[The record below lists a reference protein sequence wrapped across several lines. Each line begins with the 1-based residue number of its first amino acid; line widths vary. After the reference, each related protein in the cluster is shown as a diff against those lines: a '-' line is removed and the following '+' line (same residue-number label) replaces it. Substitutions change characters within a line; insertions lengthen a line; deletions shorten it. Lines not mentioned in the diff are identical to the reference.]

1 METYENKMREPTK
14 EERESIKEY
23 IDHISMPTNINFYE
37 NETSNFATV
46 VGKTKIKDGSRFTAG
61 GKFAELNL
69 MLDQHFN
76 WFQKFMWKSCFGVKV
91 EDYSDE

>member
-1 METYENKMREPTK
+1 MYTLK
-14 EERESIKEY
+14 E
-23 IDHISMPTNINFYE
+23 YE
-37 NETSNFATV
+37 NENCSIA
-46 VGKTKIKDGSRFTAG
+46 VGKYKIKNGSKFTAG
-61 GKFAELNL
+61 GKFSELNL